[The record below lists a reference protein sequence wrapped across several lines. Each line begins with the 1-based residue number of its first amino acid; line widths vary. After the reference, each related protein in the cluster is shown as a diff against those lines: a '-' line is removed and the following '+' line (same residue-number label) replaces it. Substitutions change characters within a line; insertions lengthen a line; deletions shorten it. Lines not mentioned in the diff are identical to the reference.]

1 MIQKHS
7 HSYGPQVHLIQ
18 SPSLDALL
26 ARLCSPETH
35 QPLINHLVKKLYL
48 NLAQIVIDQ
57 ELPKEKYAIPTRMT
71 EAHPEIFLS
80 GERTRAQTRAISVNL
95 ARAGTY
101 PSHLCYE
108 TLHDY
113 LDPHLIRQDHIFAS
127 RQTGLDQHVTGTHLG
142 ASKIGGDQAGA
153 YVFIPDPMGATG
165 NTLVTAVEHYKRQ
178 VEGQAAA
185 YLALHLIVTPEYLKR
200 VLTKHPDLKIYALRL
215 DRGLSSKAVL
225 ESPLGKFWD
234 QERGLNDSDYIV
246 PGGGGLG
253 EILNNSF
260 V

>member
-1 MIQKHS
+1 M
-7 HSYGPQVHLIQ
+7 
-18 SPSLDALL
+18 
-26 ARLCSPETH
+26 
-35 QPLINHLVKKLYL
+35 
-48 NLAQIVIDQ
+48 
-57 ELPKEKYAIPTRMT
+57 PTRMT
-71 EAHPEIFLS
+71 EMHPGLLLN
-80 GERTRAQTRAISVNL
+80 GVRTKAQTRAISVNL

-101 PSHLCYE
+101 PSHLCFE
-108 TLHDY
+108 ALHDY
-113 LDPHLIRQDHIFAS
+113 LEPHGLRQDHIFAA
-127 RQTGLDQHVTGTHLG
+127 RQTGVDHHVTGTQLG
-142 ASKIGGDQAGA
+142 ASKIGGDQEGA
-153 YVFIPDPMGATG
+153 FVFIPDPMGATG
-165 NTLVTAVEHYKRQ
+165 NTIVTAVEHYKRQ
-178 VEGQAAA
+178 VPGKAAA
-185 YLALHLIVTPEYLKR
+185 YIALHLIVTPEYLRR